1 MTTIDWETLN
11 AYVDRELAPA
21 DAARVAAAAA
31 RDPSIAARVASLS
44 ALKAETSALPPPA
57 VAPPFG
63 VSSAAKTQPRWRPI
77 AIAASAAL
85 LIGAGALA
93 SLQWP
98 AAGADPLAETVTAER
113 PWLTGERAAQP
124 ASGVQVAV
132 EAGASDGLPDLS
144 AADLRLAY
152 LSADPTADGRRGLFA
167 GYLGPHGCRLGLWI
181 GRSDATSA
189 LRAVQDVGDV
199 RIRGW
204 ATGGVA
210 YALMSR
216 GMDPAR
222 LDRFAAVIAEIV
234 GREHKLGDDLRV
246 ALQDAARTGGAC
258 SG

>member
-21 DAARVAAAAA
+21 DATRVAAAAA

-44 ALKAETSALPPPA
+44 ALKAEMTALPQPE
-57 VAPPFG
+57 VAPPFAL
-63 VSSAAKTQPRWRPI
+63 SSPAKTQPRWRSI
-77 AIAASAAL
+77 AVAASVAL
-85 LIGAGALA
+85 LVGAGALA
-93 SLQWP
+93 SLQWRTS
-98 AAGADPLAETVTAER
+98 GADLLVEIVSAER

-124 ASGVQVAV
+124 ASGVRVAV
-132 EAGASDGLPDLS
+132 DASASDGLPDLS

-152 LSADPTADGRRGLFA
+152 LSADPVADGRRGLFA

-181 GRSDATSA
+181 GRSDATAAS
-189 LRAVQDVGDV
+189 RAVRDVGDV
-199 RIRGW
+199 KVRGW
-204 ATGGVA
+204 AADGVA

-216 GMDPAR
+216 AMDPAR

-234 GREHKLGDDLRV
+234 GREHNLGDDLRV
-246 ALQDAARTGGAC
+246 ALRDAARTGGAC